1 MIRLFLIEYYKL
13 VKSRSSVL
21 LITAYFFFLTLIAAI
36 AAIKFNIGPIQFHLA
51 EQGIFNFPFIWH
63 FNTFIAAFFKLFLA
77 VVIVSMVSN
86 EYSNRTLKQNL
97 IDGLSKKEFI
107 ASKLIMVVV
116 FSALS
121 ALFVALISA
130 ILGGIYSDYT
140 EWSLIV
146 LDLQFLGLY
155 FLKLIGF
162 FSLCLFLG
170 ILIKRSA
177 FALGVLIVLA
187 IAEQIAFGI
196 GGELLYEF
204 MTFEE
209 KSDAFALAQEIKSF
223 FPLQASFNLIHE
235 PFTRLSAVQSV
246 VKELGETM
254 ELDYYTSAKEIGL
267 ASLYAFLY
275 IWGSYKLI
283 QRRDL

>member
-36 AAIKFNIGPIQFHLA
+36 AAIKFDIGPIQFHLA

-177 FALGVLIVLA
+177 FALGVLIVLG

>member
-1 MIRLFLIEYYKL
+1 MIRLFLIEYHKL

-36 AAIKFNIGPIQFHLA
+36 AAIKFDIGPIQFHLA

-121 ALFVALISA
+121 TLFVTLISA

-140 EWSLIV
+140 EWSLIM

-177 FALGVLIVLA
+177 FALGVLILLA

-209 KSDAFALAQEIKSF
+209 KSDAFSLAQEIKSY

-267 ASLYAFLY
+267 ASVYAFLY

>member
-1 MIRLFLIEYYKL
+1 MIRLFLIEYHKL

-36 AAIKFNIGPIQFHLA
+36 AAIKFDIGPIQFHLA

-121 ALFVALISA
+121 TLFVTLISA

-140 EWSLIV
+140 EWSLIM

>member
-13 VKSRSSVL
+13 VKSRSSIL

-36 AAIKFNIGPIQFHLA
+36 AAIKFDIGPIQFHLA

-121 ALFVALISA
+121 ALFVTLISA

-204 MTFEE
+204 MTFDE

>member
-1 MIRLFLIEYYKL
+1 MIRLFLIEYHKL

-36 AAIKFNIGPIQFHLA
+36 AAIKFDIGPIQFHLA

-121 ALFVALISA
+121 TLFVTLISA

-146 LDLQFLGLY
+146 LDVQFLGLY

-209 KSDAFALAQEIKSF
+209 KSDAFALAQEIKSY
-223 FPLQASFNLIHE
+223 FPLQASFNLNRCHCSDQI
-235 PFTRLSAVQSV
+235 
-246 VKELGETM
+246 
-254 ELDYYTSAKEIGL
+254 
-267 ASLYAFLY
+267 
-275 IWGSYKLI
+275 
-283 QRRDL
+283 

>member
-13 VKSRSSVL
+13 VKSRSSIL

-36 AAIKFNIGPIQFHLA
+36 AAIKFDIGPIQFHLA

>member
-36 AAIKFNIGPIQFHLA
+36 AAIKFDIGPIQFHLA

-140 EWSLIV
+140 EWSLIM

-177 FALGVLIVLA
+177 FALGVLIVLG

>member
-13 VKSRSSVL
+13 VKSRSIVL

-36 AAIKFNIGPIQFHLA
+36 AAIKFDIGPIQFHLA

>member
-36 AAIKFNIGPIQFHLA
+36 AAIKFDIGPIQFHLA

-209 KSDAFALAQEIKSF
+209 KSDAFALAHEIKSF